1 MPVPKKRGRK
11 NRGYS
16 LNPFVDDNMTGGAD
30 HIEVYEDSNARI
42 PDRRFPEAN
51 PFLMQRGEQAVAP
64 ASKRTPQYVMNE
76 HGEPMDIAPGNDEGM
91 VYVL

>member
-11 NRGYS
+11 NKGYS
-16 LNPFVDDNMTGGAD
+16 LNPFVDENMDDG
-30 HIEVYEDSNARI
+30 IEVYEDSNARI

-51 PFLMQRGEQAVAP
+51 PFLMQPGEQAVAP
-64 ASKRTPQYVMNE
+64 AVKRTPQYIINE
-76 HGEPMDIAPGNDEGM
+76 HGEQMDVAPGNDEGI